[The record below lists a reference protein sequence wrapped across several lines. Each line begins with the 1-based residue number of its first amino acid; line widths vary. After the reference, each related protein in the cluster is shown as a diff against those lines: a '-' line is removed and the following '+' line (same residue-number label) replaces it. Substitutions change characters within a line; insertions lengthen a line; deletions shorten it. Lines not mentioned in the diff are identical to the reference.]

1 MKKII
6 SLILAAVMML
16 ACLPAVAEESAAAQ
30 SASAAA
36 AATTVNV
43 KLAVDKGE
51 LKAVLTQTGTPE
63 EQLASIEPVLDLLNA
78 LTVKAVI
85 ADGFQLDL
93 ILGETTALSLGGAV
107 NENGLLIGS
116 SMIPSYL
123 INITAEQLQGMMQQ
137 FMPMLSGGEGG
148 EGGLDMNAIGES
160 MSQYMG
166 EFMGVFQTAVVPGEA
181 EAGSWEF
188 EGVTFDSKTPLD
200 VDEMALAEG
209 VKKLVN
215 DLLNDEAFKSILA
228 SFPNFDAD
236 EIKKSLDETL
246 SEEHMP
252 EVTVNMYTNSVD
264 GSSYTVSEA
273 TYKDQEAPAYT
284 FAMLSA
290 NGGMKMTITMEEKG
304 VALVITTAQDGFLLE
319 VIQGEAYIGLRVAI
333 SENGFV
339 LTVLSEPEKA
349 AATVTVTIEQGGEMT
364 LSLDP
369 EGKNVVTMEDLQG
382 ENAATTSQGMIAEA
396 QMGLF
401 SLMQIPEIAQMVQ
414 AFMPQTTT
422 VEEPA
427 EVTAE

>member
-148 EGGLDMNAIGES
+148 EGGLDMNAIGEAVS
-160 MSQYMG
+160 KYME
-166 EFMGVFQTAVVPGEA
+166 EFMGAFQTAVVPGEA
-181 EAGSWEF
+181 ETGSWEF
-188 EGVTFDSKTPLD
+188 EGVTFDTKTPVD
-200 VDEMALAEG
+200 IDEMALAEA

-215 DLLNDEAFKSILA
+215 DLLNDEAIKGALA
-228 SFPNFDAD
+228 NIPNFDAE
-236 EIKKSLDETL
+236 EILKSLDETL
-246 SEEHMP
+246 SEEHVP
-252 EVTVNMYTNSVD
+252 EVKAEMYASSAD
-264 GSSYTVSEA
+264 GSTYMVSEA

-284 FAMLSA
+284 FAMLNA
-290 NGGMKMTITMEEKG
+290 GGVMKMTITMEEKG

-319 VIQGEAYIGLRVAI
+319 MLQGEAYMGLRVAI
-333 SENGFV
+333 AEDGFV

-349 AATVTVTIEQGGEMT
+349 ALTVTVTVEQGGELT

-369 EGKNVVTMEDLQG
+369 EGRTVVTMEDLQG
-382 ENAATTSQGMIAEA
+382 ENAEKIGQGVAVEA
-396 QMGLF
+396 QMGLMK
-401 SLMQIPEIAQMVQ
+401 LMAIPEIAQMVQ
-414 AFMPQTTT
+414 SFMPTTQT
-422 VEEPA
+422 EETPVA
-427 EVTAE
+427 DPE